1 MAGRHDAAL
10 LHRVVQQGQRRR
22 GAVGTADGKAHLL
35 QNAGHAVA
43 YRRGGRQRQ
52 IHDAE
57 WRIQPP
63 GRLRRHHLTHAGDL
77 ERRFLDGLRH
87 HVKGLPLAGLQSVVH
102 HARAGHAHVDDAV
115 RLAHAVER
123 TGHEGVVLHSVA
135 EHHQLGAAEAAP
147 VRGAL
152 RQLLD
157 GAAHEGHRIHVDA
170 RLGGAHVDGRAHQV
184 GGGKSFW
191 DGGNELPVC
200 VGHALLDQGGETADE
215 VDTGSFGRPVQ
226 GGGKGGVV
234 VCLRRSGHQGDGG
247 DGDALVDDG
256 DAEFLLDGLAGGHQI
271 FGAAGDLVVDGVT
284 GLPGVAAGAGQQGD
298 AHGDGAHVQMLLVDH
313 LDGLH
318 DLVLIEHSFLL

>member
-1 MAGRHDAAL
+1 MGAAHL
-10 LHRVVQQGQRRR
+10 QP
-22 GAVGTADGKAHLL
+22 HLL
-35 QNAGHAVA
+35 QDAGHAVPHS
-43 YRRGGRQRQ
+43 GGGGQGKV
-52 IHDAE
+52 HDAE
-57 WRIQPP
+57 GGVQAAA
-63 GRLRRHHLTHAGDL
+63 GFLGHQLAHAGDAEGGL
-77 ERRFLDGLRH
+77 FDGLGH
-87 HVKGLPLAGLQSVVH
+87 HIEGLALHALKGVVH
-102 HARAGHAHVDDAV
+102 HAGAGDAHVDDPL
-115 RLAHAVER
+115 RLAHAVEGA
-123 TGHEGVVLHSVA
+123 GHEGVVLHSVA

-215 VDTGSFGRPVQ
+215 VDAGSFGRPVQ

-271 FGAAGDLVVDGVT
+271 FGAAGDFVVDGVT